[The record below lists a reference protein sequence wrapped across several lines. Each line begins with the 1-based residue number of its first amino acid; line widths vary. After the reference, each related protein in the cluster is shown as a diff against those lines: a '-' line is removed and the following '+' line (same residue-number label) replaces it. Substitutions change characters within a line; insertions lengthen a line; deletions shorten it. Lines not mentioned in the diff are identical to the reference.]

1 MDSVTATREVTS
13 SAPARRQAWS
23 AWLDSDEPHP
33 VRGPFSRWPRTSDS
47 VLALAVFIGSLIAVA
62 VSALDDGDDFT
73 FGSIGD
79 LPAAEIILLGLAA
92 AALPWRRRHP
102 IGVTVVVLVIMLGWA
117 VAGYGDGHELASIV
131 AVYSVGR
138 YATDHRHSLAT
149 VAAAIAV
156 GIIGTIIDSDQRVDI
171 VPAVVLTALAWYVGR
186 RSAIVVTTSRCSV
199 NGPNASRRSNR
210 PRARQAVAD
219 ERARIAREL
228 HDVVAHRVSMMT
240 VQAGAAKTIA
250 RDDLDAAVEAM
261 DDVEHA
267 GRQALGELR
276 HLLGV
281 LRPDTADPDDL
292 GPRPGLADVATL
304 TDELAHTGAD
314 VTLTVD
320 GLDDRSTTCRRPSIS
335 PPTAS
340 CRSRSPTS
348 SNTPDPTPP
357 STSPSPATTDG
368 SPSTSPTRPAAPHPA
383 SPRRASASPAC
394 ANEPPSSVARLTAG
408 PQLPDTFRVH
418 ADLPV
423 DREPT

>member
-47 VLALAVFIGSLIAVA
+47 VLAFAVFIGSLIAVA

-149 VAAAIAV
+149 VAAAIAI

-186 RSAIVVTTSRCSV
+186 LVR
-199 NGPNASRRSNR
+199 NR
-210 PRARQAVAD
+210 GDYLALLRERAERLEAEQQARARQAVAD

-240 VQAGAAKTIA
+240 VQAGAAKTVA
-250 RDDLDAAVEAM
+250 RDDIDAAVEAM

-320 GLDDRSTTCRRPSIS
+320 GLDGDLPAAVDLSAYRIVQESLTNVVKH
-335 PPTAS
+335 AG
-340 CRSRSPTS
+340 
-348 SNTPDPTPP
+348 PDPTVDV
-357 STSPSPATTDG
+357 TITRHDERLAIDITNTTG
-368 SPSTSPTRPAAPHPA
+368 SA
-383 SPRRASASPAC
+383 SPRLPMSGFGIAGMRERATLLGGS
-394 ANEPPSSVARLTAG
+394 LTAG